1 MVIKQISKLVLKRGT
16 AVIYDDLQRQ
26 TQWISNGRAF
36 YPTYGLPTLDVDS
49 LLYVLD
55 IPEKKQ
61 EKVWTDHQY
70 AMPGR

>member
-16 AVIYDDLQRQ
+16 AVIYDDIQRC

-36 YPTYGLPTLDVDS
+36 YPTYGLPTLDVGS

-61 EKVWTDHQY
+61 
-70 AMPGR
+70 

>member
-1 MVIKQISKLVLKRGT
+1 MVIKEIARLVLKRGT
-16 AVIYDDLQRQ
+16 AVIYDDLLRQ

-36 YPTYGLPTLDVDS
+36 YHTYGLPTLDVDS

-61 EKVWTDHQY
+61 EKVWTDH
-70 AMPGR
+70 